1 MPDPV
6 TGIGAAVSIGGA
18 VLKGKSASKAG
29 QLQYDAAM
37 AGVDET
43 RQAREEMRALLQP
56 YTEAGGPALQAQ
68 MAALME
74 DKPRRGRPPKE
85 ALAEA

>member
-1 MPDPV
+1 MTV
-6 TGIGAAVSIGGA
+6 EQLA
-18 VLKGKSASKAG
+18 LASDA
-29 QLQYDAAM
+29 QLQRIGM
-37 AGVDET
+37 GGVGLRERAKLYLNRKNRAESSAELEDT
-43 RQAREEMRALLQP
+43 KRQLAE
-56 YTEAGGPALQAQ
+56 LQAQ